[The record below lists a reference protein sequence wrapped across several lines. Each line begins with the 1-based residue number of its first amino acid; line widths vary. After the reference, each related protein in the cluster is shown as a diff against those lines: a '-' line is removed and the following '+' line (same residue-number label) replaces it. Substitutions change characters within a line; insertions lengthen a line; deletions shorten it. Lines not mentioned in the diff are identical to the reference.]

1 MVNSVKKVRVV
12 GDRLDASHGLLTA
25 CLYAALAACFPAHT
39 LHAVHRIVTSHTKH
53 HMLYSTFL
61 ILGKLHEASWRQPRG
76 RRERERERERGKL
89 EATSRPCPH
98 LL

>member
-1 MVNSVKKVRVV
+1 MVTRVKKVRVV
-12 GDRLDASHGLLTA
+12 GELGARHGLLTA

-53 HMLYSTFL
+53 HMLYSTCL

-76 RRERERERERGKL
+76 RVP
-89 EATSRPCPH
+89 ACF
-98 LL
+98 